1 MQKKKNLRFYAA
13 LWVSKAIMLLMHL
26 LGRNASYL
34 PGKFA
39 LKICPDFLARAEK
52 PEKIITVTGT
62 NGKTTCCNMIL
73 DILTDSGMKVLNNK
87 AGSNTDAGIASALL
101 GAASLGGHVKEK
113 VALLEVDERS
123 SLRIYPFIHPDYTV
137 CTNLFRDSIQRNAH
151 TEFIFSIIDKAIPDD
166 TFMILNADDPV
177 SCRLKAD
184 NPRAYFSIERLPGD
198 KSECVNIINDARV
211 CPVCG
216 HIPEYEYVRYHHIGR
231 MHCPNCG
238 LRSPDADF
246 SASPDFENACFTVR
260 HNGETETYPIVSDSI
275 FNIYN
280 QVTAVTLLR
289 TFGLSAESIAKS
301 FSHMSIIKSRY
312 SKSERNG
319 IEVVTNMAKR
329 QNPVASSIVFDFMR
343 SEPGNKEVILMLDAP
358 EYRKTTENMT
368 WIYDADYELLNDESI
383 KRVVAAGIRVH
394 DYHLRLL
401 LAGIPEEK
409 LRCVANELDA
419 AAELE
424 LRDTDK
430 VFILHDMT
438 TMPLTE
444 KVKASVLSE
453 IEKRGAGR
461 A

>member
-1 MQKKKNLRFYAA
+1 MKKNLRFYIA
-13 LWVSKAIMLLMHL
+13 LWVSKTMIVLMRL

-39 LKICPDFLARAEK
+39 LKICPDFLGRCSK
-52 PEKIITVTGT
+52 PDKIITVTGT

-73 DILTDSGMKVLNNK
+73 DVLEDNGVKVLNNK
-87 AGSNTDAGIASALL
+87 AGSNTDAGIASAFA
-101 GAASLGGHVKEK
+101 GAATLGGKVRES

-123 SLRIYPFIHPDYTV
+123 SLRIYPYIHPTYTV

-151 TEFIFSIIDKAIPDD
+151 TEFIFSIIDKALPDD
-166 TFMILNADDPV
+166 TYMILNADDPV
-177 SCRLKAD
+177 SCRLKA
-184 NPRAYFSIERLPGD
+184 NNKRSYFSIARLPSD
-198 KSECVNIINDARV
+198 RNECVNIINDARV
-211 CPVCG
+211 CPNCG
-216 HIPEYEYVRYHHIGR
+216 RIPEYEYVRYHHIGK

-238 LRSPDADF
+238 LSSPEADF
-246 SASPDFENACFTVR
+246 VAVPDFENNSFTVTV
-260 HNGETETYPIVSDSI
+260 NGTRETYPTINESV

-280 QVTAVTLLR
+280 QLTTVTLLR
-289 TFGLSAESIAKS
+289 TFGLSADSIAKS

-312 SKSERNG
+312 SKSERKG

-368 WIYDADYELLNDESI
+368 WIYDADYELLNDDSI

-419 AAELE
+419 AHELE
-424 LRDTDK
+424 LCDTDK

-444 KVKASVLSE
+444 KVKAAVLDE
-453 IEKRGAGR
+453 IEKRGAER